1 MYYATELDVY
11 SEEVESLV
19 SVIKYSVWSCYCETS
34 QKFKRPQCVQEVN
47 CTLPLKQKS
56 NEIIEKETTE
66 KWSSKPQKFNT
77 KVVWIKH
84 YLASKW
90 LFVTK
95 ARIYW
100 NHDVPT
106 IKTISALLMK
116 GCFEL
121 NLMAN
126 SWCLF
131 YHHDKSIEMY
141 CWLRTL

>member
-1 MYYATELDVY
+1 ML
-11 SEEVESLV
+11 
-19 SVIKYSVWSCYCETS
+19 CETS
-34 QKFKRPQCVQEVN
+34 QKLKRPQCVQEVN

-66 KWSSKPQKFNT
+66 KWSLKPQKFNT

-100 NHDVPT
+100 NHDVPK

-116 GCFEL
+116 GFFIIMIRVLKCIADSVRCKNCQQQQCTFIMSIFVALYILHEEKH
-121 NLMAN
+121 
-126 SWCLF
+126 LF
-131 YHHDKSIEMY
+131 F
-141 CWLRTL
+141 

>member
-1 MYYATELDVY
+1 ML
-11 SEEVESLV
+11 
-19 SVIKYSVWSCYCETS
+19 CETS
-34 QKFKRPQCVQEVN
+34 QKLKRPQCVQEVN

-100 NHDVPT
+100 NHDVPK

-116 GCFEL
+116 GFFIIMIRVLKCIADSVRCKNCQQQQCTFIMSIFVALYILHEEKH
-121 NLMAN
+121 
-126 SWCLF
+126 LF
-131 YHHDKSIEMY
+131 F
-141 CWLRTL
+141 

>member
-1 MYYATELDVY
+1 MLR
-11 SEEVESLV
+11 
-19 SVIKYSVWSCYCETS
+19 ETS

-66 KWSSKPQKFNT
+66 KWSLKPQKFNT

-100 NHDVPT
+100 NHDVPK

-116 GCFEL
+116 GFFIIMIRVLKCIADSERCKNCQQQQCTFIMSIFVALYILHEEKH
-121 NLMAN
+121 
-126 SWCLF
+126 LF
-131 YHHDKSIEMY
+131 F
-141 CWLRTL
+141 

>member
-1 MYYATELDVY
+1 MLR
-11 SEEVESLV
+11 
-19 SVIKYSVWSCYCETS
+19 ETS

-100 NHDVPT
+100 NHDVPK

-116 GCFEL
+116 GFFIIMIRVLKCIADSERCKNCQQQQCTFIMSIFVGLYILHEEKH
-121 NLMAN
+121 
-126 SWCLF
+126 LF
-131 YHHDKSIEMY
+131 F
-141 CWLRTL
+141 

>member
-1 MYYATELDVY
+1 MLR
-11 SEEVESLV
+11 
-19 SVIKYSVWSCYCETS
+19 ETS

-66 KWSSKPQKFNT
+66 KWSLKPQKFNT

-100 NHDVPT
+100 NHDVPK

-116 GCFEL
+116 GFFIIMIRVLKCIADSVRCKNCQQQQCTFIMSIFVALYILHEEKH
-121 NLMAN
+121 
-126 SWCLF
+126 LF
-131 YHHDKSIEMY
+131 F
-141 CWLRTL
+141 

>member
-1 MYYATELDVY
+1 ML
-11 SEEVESLV
+11 
-19 SVIKYSVWSCYCETS
+19 CETS

-100 NHDVPT
+100 NHDVPK
-106 IKTISALLMK
+106 IKTISVLLMK
-116 GCFEL
+116 GFFIIMIRVLKCIADSVRCKNCQQQQCTFIMSIFVALYILHEEKH
-121 NLMAN
+121 
-126 SWCLF
+126 LF
-131 YHHDKSIEMY
+131 F
-141 CWLRTL
+141 

>member
-1 MYYATELDVY
+1 MLR
-11 SEEVESLV
+11 
-19 SVIKYSVWSCYCETS
+19 ETS

-66 KWSSKPQKFNT
+66 KWSLKPQKFNT

-84 YLASKW
+84 DLASKW

-100 NHDVPT
+100 NHDVPK

-116 GCFEL
+116 GFFIIMIRVLKCIADSVRCKNCQQQQCTFIMSIFVALYILHEEKH
-121 NLMAN
+121 
-126 SWCLF
+126 LF
-131 YHHDKSIEMY
+131 F
-141 CWLRTL
+141 

>member
-1 MYYATELDVY
+1 MLR
-11 SEEVESLV
+11 
-19 SVIKYSVWSCYCETS
+19 ETS

-100 NHDVPT
+100 NHDVPK
-106 IKTISALLMK
+106 IKTIPALLMK
-116 GCFEL
+116 GFFIIMIRVLKCIADSERCKNCQQQQCTFIISIFVALYILHEEKH
-121 NLMAN
+121 
-126 SWCLF
+126 LF
-131 YHHDKSIEMY
+131 F
-141 CWLRTL
+141 

>member
-1 MYYATELDVY
+1 MLR
-11 SEEVESLV
+11 
-19 SVIKYSVWSCYCETS
+19 ETS

-100 NHDVPT
+100 NHDVPK

-116 GCFEL
+116 DFFIIMIRVLKCIADSVRCKNCQQQQCTFIMSISVALYILHEEKH
-121 NLMAN
+121 
-126 SWCLF
+126 LF
-131 YHHDKSIEMY
+131 F
-141 CWLRTL
+141 